1 MEILKKF
8 AETVNAGS
16 IDRSLTKLGIDKQKL
31 EQAIKSKK
39 FVLAG
44 ERYDI
49 VVDYKPRI
57 RYLNL
62 YFAQKKDSKKLLGV
76 LDPNDIDFQ
85 SLVVFLGK
93 LRLGNELFDV
103 RLGAYGYNSSELGA
117 AMIGRFA
124 PRDVPKTKVK
134 TEPKKKKKKIS
145 KAKKQIKSK
154 KKK

>member
-16 IDRSLTKLGIDKQKL
+16 IDRSLAKLGVDKQKL

-39 FVLAG
+39 FILTD

-49 VVDYKPRI
+49 VLDYKPKI

-62 YFAQKKDSKKLLGV
+62 YFVQKRNSKKLLGV

-103 RLGAYGYNSSELGA
+103 RLGAFGYNSSELGA
-117 AMIGRFA
+117 AMIGRFT
-124 PRDVPKTKVK
+124 PRDVSKAKVK
-134 TEPKKKKKKIS
+134 VEPKKKIS